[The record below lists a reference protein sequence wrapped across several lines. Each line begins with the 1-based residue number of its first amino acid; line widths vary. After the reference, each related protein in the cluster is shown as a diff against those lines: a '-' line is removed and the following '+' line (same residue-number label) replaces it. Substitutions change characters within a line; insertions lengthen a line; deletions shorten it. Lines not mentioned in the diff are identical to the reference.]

1 MEVKSDRWH
10 TGFPVGS
17 WRISEHKPRLVLKTY
32 KPCTGNGQ
40 KVRKTC
46 INPAH
51 PFYWASRRRF
61 EVCGAVNVANTN
73 IANYLFSIYLIP
85 LEIEN

>member
-1 MEVKSDRWH
+1 MEVKSDCGH

-40 KVRKTC
+40 KVRSKTSSA
-46 INPAH
+46 AH
-51 PFYWASRRRF
+51 LFVLGLWLRF
-61 EVCGAVNVANTN
+61 GACGAALNVANVVM
-73 IANYLFSIYLIP
+73 LPKP
-85 LEIEN
+85 LNTPNTLK